1 YLINATG
8 YYCVDA
14 ASTHDFTARADWTNA
29 HGQLPAGEYPKVHVY
44 AVLMGAYILIALV
57 WAFMSWR
64 VWSEVLPV
72 QNRLFALVCL
82 MAVDM
87 GLNFGFWQHYNAH
100 GAPSLAYSVAL
111 VVVDAGRNSL
121 SFFMLLVVALGWGV
135 VRPSLGKAMIRCTLL
150 AGAHFGAGCLYGA
163 GIVFRDPHDA
173 GPLGLVYVVPLSFTM
188 TLFYVWTL
196 SAIIATTHMLIDRQ
210 QSYKLAMYNR
220 LWRLLMLSLILLFV
234 YFVLNVMYTVFYSRP
249 ELADRTWKWRWFW
262 TDGWLN
268 LEYFAVLATILFW
281 WRPTTQNYRFGLEE
295 LAGDEEEAMQRDQ

>member
-1 YLINATG
+1 
-8 YYCVDA
+8 
-14 ASTHDFTARADWTNA
+14 
-29 HGQLPAGEYPKVHVY
+29 
-44 AVLMGAYILIALV
+44 
-57 WAFMSWR
+57 
-64 VWSEVLPV
+64 
-72 QNRLFALVCL
+72 
-82 MAVDM
+82 
-87 GLNFGFWQHYNAH
+87 
-100 GAPSLAYSVAL
+100 
-111 VVVDAGRNSL
+111 
-121 SFFMLLVVALGWGV
+121 
-135 VRPSLGKAMIRCTLL
+135 AMIRCILL

-220 LWRLLMLSLILLFV
+220 LWRLLMLSLVLLFV

-295 LAGDEEEAMQRDQ
+295 LAGDEEEAMQRDQAGDMRDSFDNPRMGEDLELDVIGQNPKDVSADDVRFVVDDDEDSDEEHVRKADTLFEAPAFSDDEDQAASASSRAGSAARKGAKND